1 MNKILVCLFSL
12 AVLVA
17 CHSSKKSKPAAKP
30 RPKPKTTTSVKPPKP
45 EETTIT
51 VGGVVFQNSEFL
63 SPILEKAQK
72 EKKPVFLE
80 MHAAWCAPCKMMEE
94 DVFTQKPVFNYLNAN
109 FLNFRAD
116 FDAPNGK
123 TIAGIYEIKG
133 LPTMIFLDPN
143 GVVLERQLGAA
154 GYSDIKKMGDAALA
168 KMKK

>member
-1 MNKILVCLFSL
+1 
-12 AVLVA
+12 
-17 CHSSKKSKPAAKP
+17 
-30 RPKPKTTTSVKPPKP
+30 
-45 EETTIT
+45 
-51 VGGVVFQNSEFL
+51 
-63 SPILEKAQK
+63 
-72 EKKPVFLE
+72 